1 MVLCRPRVPSIIL
14 KQRGSYKPFITS
26 SIILQTNS
34 TPTHHNG
41 YRSKHISRRRGRWRG
56 FTWPQWS
63 TSQSRR
69 RSSWKAC
76 YLGRWHC
83 SSCLPWKWSS
93 CTFFWSQLGSFWSQL
108 GSNRR
113 TRTTA
118 SRFFTSS
125 NLSQCI
131 KWVLSQCM
139 LIALVNLALKNYGVV
154 WHATADYTPL
164 INTHAL
170 SLSLSLSHTHTRSE
184 KNKRL
189 LLWQFCRV

>member
-1 MVLCRPRVPSIIL
+1 
-14 KQRGSYKPFITS
+14 
-26 SIILQTNS
+26 
-34 TPTHHNG
+34 
-41 YRSKHISRRRGRWRG
+41 
-56 FTWPQWS
+56 
-63 TSQSRR
+63 
-69 RSSWKAC
+69 
-76 YLGRWHC
+76 
-83 SSCLPWKWSS
+83 LPWKWSS

-154 WHATADYTPL
+154 WHATADYTPSSVHML
-164 INTHAL
+164 YLSL
-170 SLSLSLSHTHTRSE
+170 SLSLSLSHTHTIWKEQKVATMTVLQSLV
-184 KNKRL
+184 L
-189 LLWQFCRV
+189 LVPLSCIRRHFRN